1 MAAADTTGAGTVL
14 PLQAYQ
20 RHITS
25 DFLAD
30 RYPYLEDIRGH
41 LKEDDVSMAFGD
53 RLFPRLVEQLKS
65 PTIAPEKLIEALRTV
80 VDLCAN
86 QENKSQAIASDVVA
100 AATDL
105 LMHDHVPVRREAARV
120 ITSMALMIGGRS
132 LMPVGS
138 ANLTQRFTSAMAS
151 GATMPRLAKLLLSCN
166 DQLVKMHVAEALR
179 SVTQFRDGCQ
189 QVVDHETVKAVAQ
202 YLCATLPNLPPTV
215 ELAQCLLHLLYT
227 LGAVT
232 MYAKDGMRD
241 LFGVGLIAKI
251 VGFLGHLPKDHAQNP
266 LSPEAA
272 TDTLRQALRVLWH
285 TGNDPRGRL
294 EAHGA
299 DGVRVVTNYLK
310 HTDPKVREAAV
321 CALNVAS
328 LETQGKKDVLRYS
341 IGGLGELLHNDKE
354 TPYLHET
361 SIQLCRCASELP
373 AFRFSFARLNLRSIW
388 LLEKIYGTPSL
399 AAVSPLLNPR
409 ENLETRIEA
418 AKVVRHFLRPPS
430 IEGDKIRVPPI
441 CPLRHIENPPL
452 FAIEEC
458 ADILSNLAAL
468 MQDAPEEA
476 LDCFEALV
484 EADKPREELQA
495 FLESGRA
502 QISEANRE
510 RVEAIWQKDPE
521 ASEQSDLQDF
531 RDWQS
536 TSPAP

>member
-1 MAAADTTGAGTVL
+1 MATAGTAAAGTVL

-41 LKEDDVSMAFGD
+41 LREDDVSMAFGD

-65 PTIAPEKLIEALRTV
+65 PTMAPEKLIEALRTV
-80 VDLCAN
+80 VDMCAN
-86 QENKSQAIASDVVA
+86 QENKCQAVASDVVA
-100 AATDL
+100 AVTNL
-105 LMHDHVPVRREAARV
+105 LMHDDVPVRRDAARV
-120 ITSMALMIGGRS
+120 ISSMALMIGGRS
-132 LMPVGS
+132 LMPLGS
-138 ANLTQRFTSAMAS
+138 SNIQRRFTSTLAS
-151 GATMPRLAKLLLSCN
+151 GATMPRLAKLLLGCD

-189 QVVDHETVKAVAQ
+189 QVVDLETVNAVAQ
-202 YLCATLPNLPPTV
+202 YLCATLPDLPNTV
-215 ELAQCLLHLLYT
+215 EYAQCLLHLLYT

-251 VGFLGHLPKDHAQNP
+251 VGFLDHTPQDLAQIP
-266 LSPEAA
+266 LSAEAA

-299 DGVRVVTNYLK
+299 DGVRVVTMYLK
-310 HTDPKVREAAV
+310 HADPKVREAAV

-328 LETQGKKDVLRYS
+328 LETQGKKEVLRHS
-341 IGGLGELLHNDKE
+341 IEGLGELLHNEKE

-361 SIQLCRCASELP
+361 CIQLCRCASELP
-373 AFRFSFARLNLRSIW
+373 AFRFSFARRNLKSIW

-409 ENLETRIEA
+409 ENLEMRTEA
-418 AKVVRHFLRPPS
+418 AKVVRHFLRSQPL
-430 IEGDKIRVPPI
+430 EGDKIRVPPV
-441 CPLRHIENPPL
+441 CPLHHVENPPM

-458 ADILSNLAAL
+458 TDILSNLVAL
-468 MQDAPEEA
+468 VEDAPQEA
-476 LDCFEALV
+476 LDCLESLV
-484 EADKPREELQA
+484 QADKPREELQA
-495 FLESGRA
+495 YLESGRA
-502 QISEANRE
+502 RISEADKKSI
-510 RVEAIWQKDPE
+510 EAILPKD
-521 ASEQSDLQDF
+521 SL
-531 RDWQS
+531 S
-536 TSPAP
+536 TSLAS

>member
-1 MAAADTTGAGTVL
+1 MATAGTVAAGIAQ

-41 LKEDDVSMAFGD
+41 LKEDDISMAFGD

-65 PTIAPEKLIEALRTV
+65 PMIAPEKLIEALRTV

-86 QENKSQAIASDVVA
+86 QENKCQAIASDVVA
-100 AATDL
+100 AATNL
-105 LMHDHVPVRREAARV
+105 LMHDHVPVRRDAARV
-120 ITSMALMIGGRS
+120 ISSMALMIGGRS
-132 LMPVGS
+132 LMPIGS
-138 ANLTQRFTSAMAS
+138 ASITRRFTSAIAS
-151 GATMPRLAKLLLSCN
+151 AATMLRLAKLLLGCN

-179 SVTQFRDGCQ
+179 AVTQFRDGCQ

-202 YLCATLPNLPPTV
+202 YLCATLPDPPPTM
-215 ELAQCLLHLLYT
+215 ELAQCLLNLLYT

-232 MYAKDGMRD
+232 MYARDGMRD

-251 VGFLGHLPKDHAQNP
+251 VGFLDYTAKDPAQNL
-266 LSPEAA
+266 LSPEAE

-294 EAHGA
+294 EAHCA
-299 DGVRVVTNYLK
+299 DGVRVVTIYLK

-328 LETQGKKDVLRYS
+328 LETQGKKDVLRHS
-341 IGGLGELLHNDKE
+341 IEGLGFLLHNDKE

-361 SIQLCRCASELP
+361 CIQLCRCASELP
-373 AFRFSFARLNLRSIW
+373 AFRFSFARRNLSSIW

-399 AAVSPLLNPR
+399 AAVSPLLNPQ

-418 AKVVRHFLRPPS
+418 AKVVRYFLRSQS

-441 CPLRHIENPPL
+441 CPLHHVEDPPM

-458 ADILSNLAAL
+458 ADILWNLVEL
-468 MQDAPEEA
+468 VKDAPKEA
-476 LDCFEALV
+476 LDCLESLV
-484 EADKPREELQA
+484 EADKPREELQE
-495 FLESGRA
+495 FLDSGRA
-502 QISEANRE
+502 RISEDDRKL
-510 RVEAIWQKDPE
+510 VETVLQKSSRLTIE
-521 ASEQSDLQDF
+521 ASEHEIE
-531 RDWQS
+531 
-536 TSPAP
+536 TT